1 MDWLVFGDLA
11 FLADIVNGVAAIMG
25 NVGTGTANDYTGL
38 LATVMLLGVLAL
50 AGQAI
55 LQARGIQFHHLLV
68 VLLVW
73 GVLFVPKT
81 TVTMEN
87 VYTGQTRT
95 VANVPLGIAFT
106 GSLLSR
112 IGYALTDMT
121 ETAFSYPGITEDGF
135 ASALETW
142 SILRRAASFPDTYAA
157 ASEAAGGDFRRSWV
171 MYVST
176 CTSFGLDMGAIQR
189 TALSS
194 AILVHEALKFENA
207 AFGTFN
213 HIGAGSN
220 EDCVEGHTELVQWSH
235 TSFIPALKAQVL
247 ADLFHDPARAI
258 APTEA
263 VVNERV
269 GELFEIFGLPPGVS
283 TDEALLSLF
292 VGPLVDMGAMRRL
305 QLDMKEGFAVALA
318 DAIRQR
324 NAQWIAQGNIF
335 ESYTRP
341 LISFVEGF
349 FYAMA
354 PIVLV
359 AAVMGFSG
367 FRIVSRYVL
376 IGLWIQFWA
385 PTLAFINLYI
395 LHSLASDI
403 ASLDGAG
410 LPFTSLGG
418 QFSADD
424 EVQKQLAVAGLF
436 ASSVPILSL
445 LLITGSVYSFNTI
458 AARAG
463 GPDTFDERVPAPSS
477 IAKQPL
483 LMVESPMR
491 ETPVAGFHVNGAQSV
506 LPRFTFSAANT
517 ESVTAAER
525 AMQSERLQFS
535 QALDRALSSSR
546 GSETR
551 STSGTLWTDSERA
564 ENSEVYGLLQNE
576 AFSRAYRVARGSS
589 ENDVEAMSRLATA
602 GANMGASRGTGGPSR
617 GGTRSAGVN
626 AGIDGRHESTERFVS
641 SDDRNVSNEMQ
652 RAFQENEGLQSA
664 FQMAFARDIQRGL
677 TQSGFNSSAFTE
689 TEALRREASEAVGAE
704 RSYEK
709 ALTRSETGGFSQE
722 MGLVEAANL
731 VVESGAYKKLKYEL
745 MENGYANRADWWSD
759 RYTHDMGVFTSAPG
773 QIQRSYAAGG
783 LTALREAGDYRLLN
797 EILGSVG
804 LQAGPAGDPR
814 ASRIEIP
821 EIGIARDFGG
831 RERGVG
837 GADLSMGAAPV
848 DNAGEMRTPRSVYEA
863 RRAELGETQGGR
875 EERFIRDR
883 DFAAEI
889 RAVDGHGDR
898 GLLDDAL
905 DGYNRVKATILGS
918 VTGPESEADRRQAY
932 WRAVIEGG
940 GSTTAGDYFAELM
953 EKPGQQNDRMYAL
966 EDQIRQEFGN
976 RDSLAASVIYDL
988 KRAASGRTTNVE
1000 SILSDVGMRYD
1011 ERREWP
1017 QTDEFRPRT
1026 GDGGSDDPPTGE
1038 PLRLN
1043 VYGTSDD
1050 ARR

>member
-25 NVGTGTANDYTGL
+25 NVGTGSANDYTGL

-176 CTSFGLDMGAIQR
+176 CTSFGLDMGSIQR

-194 AILVHEALKFENA
+194 AVLVHEAVKFENA

-220 EDCVEGHTELVQWSH
+220 EDCVEGHTELVQWSR
-235 TSFIPALKAQVL
+235 TSFIPALKSQVL

-269 GELFEIFGLPPGVS
+269 AELFDIFGLPPGVS

-359 AAVMGFSG
+359 AAVMGFGG

-410 LPFTSLGG
+410 LPFTSLSG

-463 GPDTFDERVPAPSS
+463 GPDTFDEKVPAPAT

-506 LPRFTFSAANT
+506 LPRFTFSAATT

-525 AMQSERLQFS
+525 AMESERLQFS

-664 FQMAFARDIQRGL
+664 FQMAFARDVQRGL
-677 TQSGFNSSAFTE
+677 TRSGFNSSAFTE

-704 RSYEK
+704 RSYEE

-731 VVESGAYKKLKYEL
+731 VVESWAYKKLKYEL

-814 ASRIEIP
+814 ASRIEVP
-821 EIGIARDFGG
+821 EIGVARDFGG

-905 DGYNRVKATILGS
+905 DGYNRVKASILGS

-953 EKPGQQNDRMYAL
+953 ENPGEQTDRMYAL
-966 EDQIRQEFGN
+966 EDQVRQEFGK
-976 RDSLAASVIYDL
+976 RDSLAESVIYDL

-1017 QTDEFRPRT
+1017 QSDEFGPRT
-1026 GDGGSDDPPTGE
+1026 GSSGPDDPPTDE
-1038 PLRLN
+1038 PLRLH
-1043 VYGTSDD
+1043 VYGTVDD
-1050 ARR
+1050 R